1 MPRMQHARSR
11 EVAGHLPSTPRI
23 GDCNR
28 DKAEDEQMA
37 NCPSFVWTFDGV
49 MGAIVLTFL
58 LLLAALAIVLWVGAK
73 VMNYIN
79 FRS

>member
-1 MPRMQHARSR
+1 
-11 EVAGHLPSTPRI
+11 
-23 GDCNR
+23 
-28 DKAEDEQMA
+28 MA